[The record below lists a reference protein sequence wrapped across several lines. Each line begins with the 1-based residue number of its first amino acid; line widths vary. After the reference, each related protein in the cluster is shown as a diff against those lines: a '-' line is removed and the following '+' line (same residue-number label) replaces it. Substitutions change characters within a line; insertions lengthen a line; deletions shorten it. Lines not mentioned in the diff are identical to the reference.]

1 MFDKIITT
9 NTTETKPT
17 TLDTTDDVIIE
28 LLEEIV
34 ARLEVLEKKDDKSK
48 EFCGC
53 GKQIK

>member
-9 NTTETKPT
+9 NTTETKS
-17 TLDTTDDVIIE
+17 DDSHDLVVE

-34 ARLEVLEKKDDKSK
+34 ARLEDLEKK
-48 EFCGC
+48 CNC

>member
-9 NTTETKPT
+9 NTTETKS
-17 TLDTTDDVIIE
+17 DDSNDLIVE

-34 ARLEVLEKKDDKSK
+34 ARLEVLEKKK
-48 EFCGC
+48 EFCVC

>member
-9 NTTETKPT
+9 NTTETKSEDSHD
-17 TLDTTDDVIIE
+17 LIVE

-34 ARLEVLEKKDDKSK
+34 ARLEDLEKKNDKSK